1 LKFSE
6 LIPKKEGSVNLLY
19 EIIKLLKKEKVSKLA
34 EFIENHLLDGI

>member
-6 LIPKKEGSVNLLY
+6 LISKKEESVNLLY